1 MEYRKVTDKDIG
13 GLAEALSKAY
23 SEEPWNE
30 HWTKE
35 KAGNRKAAAEQTGT
49 DAQRREDR
57 RGSADLN

>member
-35 KAGNRKAAAEQTGT
+35 KS
-49 DAQRREDR
+49 RE
-57 RGSADLN
+57 SESSC

>member
-35 KAGNRKAAAEQTGT
+35 KAGNRKAAAGT
-49 DAQRREDR
+49 FLFRREKHGMPYDAYR
-57 RGSADLN
+57 NR